1 METYTLDVA
10 GVRRELPKVKI
21 HDELTIASFVM
32 FGDTHLIEKCAFHI
46 TSHPDFPRDGE
57 IDYLVCPEA
66 KAIPLIHACARNL
79 GLNYIVI
86 RKSVK
91 GYMSDPITEKV
102 ESITT
107 VGEQNLVLDQPDI
120 DKINGKNV
128 AIIEDVVSTGGTL
141 ASVEMLMEKV
151 GANVVCRAAVLLE
164 DAGYENDELIYLE
177 KLPVFLTK

>member
-86 RKSVK
+86 RK
-91 GYMSDPITEKV
+91 
-102 ESITT
+102 
-107 VGEQNLVLDQPDI
+107 
-120 DKINGKNV
+120 
-128 AIIEDVVSTGGTL
+128 
-141 ASVEMLMEKV
+141 
-151 GANVVCRAAVLLE
+151 
-164 DAGYENDELIYLE
+164 
-177 KLPVFLTK
+177 